1 MFDYISFS
9 DHTRLSVWVLD
20 GDPKHAELLEFA
32 VNADN
37 LEHTLV
43 LLTVSMTAPWGIMDQ
58 LHTWASTLQDHID
71 KINLDPDKFKDRQD
85 KSKLLEIGFLCVF
98 AFTCNPEG

>member
-1 MFDYISFS
+1 MTNIIP

-20 GDPKHAELLEFA
+20 GDPVHGELLEFA
-32 VNADN
+32 VDGEN

-43 LLTVSMTAPWGIMDQ
+43 LLTVSMTTPWGIMDQ

-71 KINLDPDKFKDRQD
+71 KLTLDPDKFKDLQD
-85 KSKLLEIGFLCVF
+85 RSKLRC
-98 AFTCNPEG
+98 